1 MQRPLKIVF
10 LDAQTLGSDISL
22 APVASLGE
30 FVSYPSTKPEEVFDR
45 IAGFDVVITNKVWM
59 GKEQIDS
66 NPALKLICVAA
77 TGTNNVDTAYAA
89 TKGIPVRNAVDYSTE
104 SVTQVTWMHILNLV
118 GQARWFDGY
127 VKDGSYSASGCFT
140 NANVPF
146 FELKGKTFGTVGLG
160 NIGSRVA
167 GVAEAFGMK
176 VLYYPTSGKPHSDRY
191 EADTDLHHFLS
202 RCDVVSVHC
211 PLNDRTNGLIGYDA
225 LAQMKRSA
233 VIVNMG
239 RGGIIVEEDL
249 ARGPQGHARQD
260 CRRHHRGGRPRPRTG
275 RGSHRRRGSRRVHE
289 GTPARQ
295 PSLPPSA
302 TPRADAAHAARR
314 LGQPR
319 SSRMPGPQDRGQYP
333 PYI

>member
-1 MQRPLKIVF
+1 MLKIVF

-30 FVSYPSTKPEEVFDR
+30 YVSYPSTRPEEVFDR

-59 GKEQIDS
+59 GKEQMDS
-66 NPALKLICVAA
+66 SPALKLICVAA

-89 TKGIPVRNAVDYSTE
+89 AKGIPVRNAVDYSTD

-118 GQARWFDGY
+118 GQARLFDEY
-127 VKDGSYSASGCFT
+127 VKGGVYSASGCFT
-140 NANVPF
+140 QANVPF

-160 NIGSRVA
+160 NIGTRVA

-176 VLYYPTSGKPHSDRY
+176 VLYFPTSGKPHSDRY
-191 EADTDLHHFLS
+191 EAETDLHRFLA

-225 LAQMKRSA
+225 LAQMQRHA

-249 ARGPQGHARQD
+249 ARILDEGRIAGAAVDVFTKEPLPADHPYLRMQHPERLLLTPHIGWASREARECLVRKIAENIANTFENQ
-260 CRRHHRGGRPRPRTG
+260 
-275 RGSHRRRGSRRVHE
+275 
-289 GTPARQ
+289 
-295 PSLPPSA
+295 
-302 TPRADAAHAARR
+302 
-314 LGQPR
+314 
-319 SSRMPGPQDRGQYP
+319 
-333 PYI
+333 

>member
-1 MQRPLKIVF
+1 MLKIVF

-30 FVSYPSTKPEEVFDR
+30 YVSYPSTRPEEVFDR

-66 NPALKLICVAA
+66 SPALKLICVAA

-89 TKGIPVRNAVDYSTE
+89 EKGIPVRNAVNYSTE

-118 GQARWFDGY
+118 GKARFFDDY
-127 VKDGSYSASGCFT
+127 VKGGAYSASGCFT
-140 NANVPF
+140 NAEVPF
-146 FELKGKTFGTVGLG
+146 FELRGKTFGTVGLG

-167 GVAEAFGMK
+167 AVAEAFGMK

-191 EADTDLHHFLS
+191 EADTDLGRFLS

-211 PLNDRTNGLIGYDA
+211 PLNERTNGLIGYEA
-225 LAQMKRSA
+225 LTRLKPGA

-239 RGGIIVEEDL
+239 RGGIIVEADL
-249 ARGPQGHARQD
+249 ARALDEGLVAGAATDVFTKEPLPAEHPYLKMRHPERLLLTPHVGWASREARM
-260 CRRHHRGGRPRPRTG
+260 CLVEKIAENIRE
-275 RGSHRRRGSRRVHE
+275 SFKNV
-289 GTPARQ
+289 
-295 PSLPPSA
+295 
-302 TPRADAAHAARR
+302 
-314 LGQPR
+314 
-319 SSRMPGPQDRGQYP
+319 
-333 PYI
+333 

>member
-1 MQRPLKIVF
+1 MLKIVF

-30 FVSYPSTKPEEVFDR
+30 YVSYPSTKPEEVFDR

-66 NPALKLICVAA
+66 SPALKLICVAA

-89 TKGIPVRNAVDYSTE
+89 SKGIPVRNAVDYSTE

-118 GQARWFDGY
+118 GKARYFDDY
-127 VKDGSYSASGCFT
+127 VKDGSYSCSGCFT
-140 NANVPF
+140 NAKVPF
-146 FELKGKTFGTVGLG
+146 FELRGKTYGTVGLG

-176 VLYYPTSGKPHSDRY
+176 VLYFPTSGKPHSDRY
-191 EADTDLHHFLS
+191 EADTELCSFLS

-211 PLNDRTNGLIGYDA
+211 PLNERTNGLIGYDA
-225 LAQMKRSA
+225 LAQMKPGS

-239 RGGIIVEEDL
+239 RGGIVVEADL
-249 ARGPQGHARQD
+249 ARALDEGLIAGAATDVFTKEPLPADHPYLRMQHPERLLLTPHIGWASREARI
-260 CRRHHRGGRPRPRTG
+260 CL
-275 RGSHRRRGSRRVHE
+275 VE
-289 GTPARQ
+289 KI
-295 PSLPPSA
+295 
-302 TPRADAAHAARR
+302 AANIKDKFN
-314 LGQPR
+314 L
-319 SSRMPGPQDRGQYP
+319 
-333 PYI
+333 

>member
-1 MQRPLKIVF
+1 MLKIVF

-30 FVSYPSTKPEEVFDR
+30 YVSYSSTRPEEVFDR

-66 NPALKLICVAA
+66 SPALRLICVAA

-89 TKGIPVRNAVDYSTE
+89 SKGIPVRNAVDYSTE

-118 GQARWFDGY
+118 GKARYFDGY

-140 NANVPF
+140 NAAEPF
-146 FELKGKTFGTVGLG
+146 FELRGKTFGTVGLG
-160 NIGSRVA
+160 HIGSRVA
-167 GVAEAFGMK
+167 AVAEAFGME

-191 EADTDLHHFLS
+191 TAETDLCRFLS

-211 PLNDRTNGLIGYDA
+211 PLNERTNGLIGYDQ
-225 LAQMKRSA
+225 LKQMKSSA

-239 RGGIIVEEDL
+239 RGGIIVEADL
-249 ARGPQGHARQD
+249 ARAIDEGLIAGAATDVFTKEPLPAGHPYLTLRHPERLLLTPHIGWASREARI
-260 CRRHHRGGRPRPRTG
+260 CLVEKIAENIKNTFAI
-275 RGSHRRRGSRRVHE
+275 V
-289 GTPARQ
+289 
-295 PSLPPSA
+295 
-302 TPRADAAHAARR
+302 
-314 LGQPR
+314 
-319 SSRMPGPQDRGQYP
+319 
-333 PYI
+333 

>member
-1 MQRPLKIVF
+1 MLKIVF

-30 FVSYPSTKPEEVFDR
+30 YVSYPSTRPEEVFDR

-59 GKEQIDS
+59 GKEQMDS
-66 NPALKLICVAA
+66 SPALKLICVAA

-89 TKGIPVRNAVDYSTE
+89 AKGIPVRNAVDYSTD

-118 GQARWFDGY
+118 GQARLFDEY
-127 VKDGSYSASGCFT
+127 VKGGAYSASGCFT
-140 NANVPF
+140 QANVPF

-160 NIGSRVA
+160 NIGTRVA

-191 EADTDLHHFLS
+191 EAETDLYRFLA

-225 LAQMKRSA
+225 LAQMQRHA

-249 ARGPQGHARQD
+249 ARILDEGRIAGAAVDVFTKEPLPADHPYLRMQHPERLLLTPHIGWASREARECLVRKIAENIANTFENQ
-260 CRRHHRGGRPRPRTG
+260 
-275 RGSHRRRGSRRVHE
+275 
-289 GTPARQ
+289 
-295 PSLPPSA
+295 
-302 TPRADAAHAARR
+302 
-314 LGQPR
+314 
-319 SSRMPGPQDRGQYP
+319 
-333 PYI
+333 

>member
-1 MQRPLKIVF
+1 MLKIVF

-30 FVSYPSTKPEEVFDR
+30 YVSYPSTKPEEVFDR

-66 NPALKLICVAA
+66 SSALKLICVAA

-89 TKGIPVRNAVDYSTE
+89 SKGIPVRNAVDYSTE
-104 SVTQVTWMHILNLV
+104 SVTQVTWMHILSLV
-118 GQARWFDGY
+118 GKARFFDEY

-140 NANVPF
+140 NAAVPF
-146 FELKGKTFGTVGLG
+146 FELRGKTYGTVGLG

-167 GVAEAFGMK
+167 QVAEAFGMK

-191 EADTDLHHFLS
+191 EADTVLASFLS

-211 PLNDRTNGLIGYDA
+211 PLNERTNGLIGYDA
-225 LAQMKRSA
+225 LARMKRSA

-239 RGGIIVEEDL
+239 RGGIVVEADL
-249 ARGPQGHARQD
+249 VRALDEGILAGAATDVFTKEPLPADHPYLTMRHPERLLLTPHIGWASREARECLVRKIAD
-260 CRRHHRGGRPRPRTG
+260 NI
-275 RGSHRRRGSRRVHE
+275 SHTLSNH
-289 GTPARQ
+289 
-295 PSLPPSA
+295 
-302 TPRADAAHAARR
+302 
-314 LGQPR
+314 
-319 SSRMPGPQDRGQYP
+319 
-333 PYI
+333 

>member
-22 APVASLGE
+22 APVASMGE

-59 GKEQIDS
+59 GKEQMDS
-66 NPALKLICVAA
+66 SPALRLICVAA

-118 GQARWFDGY
+118 GQARWFDDY

-167 GVAEAFGMK
+167 GVAEAFEMK

-249 ARGPQGHARQD
+249 ARALDEGLIAGAAADVFTKEPLPASHPFLHLQHPERMLLTPHIGWASREARECLVRKIAD
-260 CRRHHRGGRPRPRTG
+260 NIRHTF
-275 RGSHRRRGSRRVHE
+275 E
-289 GTPARQ
+289 NQ
-295 PSLPPSA
+295 
-302 TPRADAAHAARR
+302 
-314 LGQPR
+314 
-319 SSRMPGPQDRGQYP
+319 
-333 PYI
+333 